1 LIRAMQ
7 VESSTRAGAHAAPD
21 IRNLLA
27 AGSSRVLDCCTVAQA
42 IAAAGPDD
50 PPPGPLL
57 FQTPALNTAVLIK
70 ALPPDHRFVDSRGQ
84 PRTRVGTKIYV
95 PFDGRRLADGGQT
108 TFFGTKQ
115 FQAAMSGLIDLE
127 QPAKRAAFESDCAK
141 LVMLDKLPSLAP
153 FLLRDRLELAKID
166 VDRRYFQLP
175 EDEWRQICSF
185 IRAEFARIID
195 AILPEQRKAS
205 REKFDRLLDR
215 LWTLSDVQ
223 GLEELADAFSIPR
236 SECLDTFYAWK
247 GVIYFKFEFAR
258 SWSAMQPCF
267 EWLKANAELPQIAD
281 PRTRQ
286 GLQVV
291 LRDVYGRLATAVKD
305 VRERLKTY
313 EAGFEAL
320 FGEKGD
326 PRPFLGFLKEAQEQ
340 FTVIGLSLARAQHM
354 VEVWSTRSGGYPNR
368 RMPGGAIRDL
378 LAALVDLSRDE
389 N

>member
-1 LIRAMQ
+1 ML
-7 VESSTRAGAHAAPD
+7 S
-21 IRNLLA
+21 

-42 IAAAGPDD
+42 IAAIEPGTET
-50 PPPGPLL
+50 PGPLL

-115 FQAAMSGLIDLE
+115 FQSAMAGLIDLD

-153 FLLRDRLELAKID
+153 FLLRDRLELSKIE

-175 EDEWRQICSF
+175 EEEWRQICAF
-185 IRAEFARIID
+185 IRAEFARIVD
-195 AILPEQRKAS
+195 AILPEQRKANQ
-205 REKFDRLLDR
+205 EKFDRLLDK
-215 LWTLSDVQ
+215 LWALSDVQ
-223 GLEELADAFSIPR
+223 ELQELADAFQIPR
-236 SECLDTFYAWK
+236 ADCLDTFYAWK

-258 SWSAMQPCF
+258 AWPQMQPCF
-267 EWLKANAELPQIAD
+267 EWLKANAELHQITD
-281 PRTRQ
+281 PKVRQ
-286 GLQVV
+286 GLQAV
-291 LRDVYGRLATAVKD
+291 LRDIYGRLAQAVKD
-305 VRERLKTY
+305 VRERLKAY
-313 EAGFEAL
+313 ENSFEAL
-320 FGEKGD
+320 FGAKGD
-326 PRPFLGFLKEAQEQ
+326 PRPFLTFLKDAQEQ

-354 VEVWSTRSGGYPNR
+354 VEVWQTRSSAFPGR
-368 RMPGGAIRDL
+368 RMPGGAVRDL

-389 N
+389 S